1 MLPSAEGSPLRA
13 CQLSAAIPRNGAQQ
27 PEQGN
32 QFGRSIRRHGA
43 DSEGQRKESQPEAN
57 GGQIERGQ
65 RQRRLE
71 HPDLLKLVFLASRC
85 RSEERRVGKEC
96 VSTCRSR
103 WSPYH

>member
-1 MLPSAEGSPLRA
+1 MLSLTRLPVERRDTKERP
-13 CQLSAAIPRNGAQQ
+13 AQQ

-57 GGQIERGQ
+57 GGPIERGQ

-71 HPDLLKLVFLASRC
+71 HPDLLKLVFLA
-85 RSEERRVGKEC
+85 RSEALLVGKEG
-96 VSTCRSR
+96 VSTGRSR
-103 WSPYH
+103 WSP